1 MRVGS
6 HALLRGTFQT
16 PDEQNKGLMNV
27 STICFNLSRIHD
39 SVANSH
45 ALSFDPGLNEFA
57 AKMFKELKHSAKR

>member
-27 STICFNLSRIHD
+27 ST
-39 SVANSH
+39 
-45 ALSFDPGLNEFA
+45 
-57 AKMFKELKHSAKR
+57 MF